1 MTGSAEF
8 NVWNPCDTVFAYVPV
23 AERTVQ
29 PGYFFVMNMIEKNRL
44 IYGYPTI
51 NWKDGIE
58 YGFGLKSIAM
68 VGNHEEKDEDD
79 DKNKEDKSLFHI
91 YYHYWIGPKA
101 VKKKSAERI
110 HINEINYP
118 GSARPSP
125 PEHKH

>member
-1 MTGSAEF
+1 MAGSAEF
-8 NVWNPCDTVFAYVPV
+8 YIWNPGDTVFAYVLV
-23 AERTVQ
+23 AVKTVQ
-29 PGYFFVMNMIEKNRL
+29 LSNLFMMNMVEKNRL

-68 VGNHEEKDEDD
+68 VGNHEENDEDD

-91 YYHYWIGPKA
+91 YCLYWIGPKA
-101 VKKKSAERI
+101 VKKKSAEPI

-118 GSARPSP
+118 G
-125 PEHKH
+125 